1 LVQNYEKDR
10 SLLLSI
16 YARHDTVVGYWL
28 PVLLREEHLPQPV
41 RSRRQALPRP
51 LLQKGILPPG
61 GPMKAAALFL
71 SLTLA
76 CGAYPNQVQPS
87 PKRVHEIQEA
97 LRAHGF
103 KPGETWHDTQEACRD
118 IQREHHWQTHFAPD
132 ARVLILIG
140 LGNKY
145 SDPEVL
151 MNGSNHLD
159 SAQGGNL

>member
-1 LVQNYEKDR
+1 MR
-10 SLLLSI
+10 
-16 YARHDTVVGYWL
+16 
-28 PVLLREEHLPQPV
+28 
-41 RSRRQALPRP
+41 
-51 LLQKGILPPG
+51 
-61 GPMKAAALFL
+61 AAALFL

-103 KPGETWHDTQEACRD
+103 KPGETWHDTQEACRY
-118 IQREHHWQTHFAPD
+118 IQRDHHWQTHFAPD

-145 SDPEVL
+145 SDIEVL
-151 MNGSNHLD
+151 ANGSNHLD
-159 SAQGGNL
+159 EAQNGTH